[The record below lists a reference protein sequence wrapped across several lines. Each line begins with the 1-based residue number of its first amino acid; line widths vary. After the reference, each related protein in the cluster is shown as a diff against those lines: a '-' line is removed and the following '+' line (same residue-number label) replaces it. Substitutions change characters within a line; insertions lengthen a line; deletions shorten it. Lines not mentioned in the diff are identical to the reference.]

1 MPPVH
6 RFGLGGVAEGVL
18 FLGLCYVRYGDL
30 FILVFVFFWLW
41 TVAEAIV
48 GGGRLLAGVPGGWVC
63 MESQV

>member
-1 MPPVH
+1 M
-6 RFGLGGVAEGVL
+6 GLVFRAVL
-18 FLGLCYVRYGDL
+18 GMGIF
-30 FILVFVFFWLW
+30 LVFVFFWLW